1 MAQVVPHAPQKLPLV
16 GHMAAL
22 MTGAPWDVMERWL
35 RQRGPTVR
43 VEIPGTSYLVT
54 RDPELIRHIL
64 VSGADNYVKDMRSMG
79 TFHDLL
85 GSGLLTSDGE
95 VWKRNRAILTK
106 AFRIEALRGVVD
118 VTLRAVDR
126 LGVLLDASARAGES
140 IDLGAHFRRLTLQVI
155 AEATLQMTADESDDV
170 LPRLYEPLVEEANK
184 RVWMPLRA
192 HVPIPAKFHYDRA
205 LAQLDAFLVEKVRGR
220 LARRRADPEARPVDM
235 LDMLI
240 AGLDDGSWDAKTEL
254 LVCDELKTMLFAG
267 HDTSSAM
274 LTWTLHALTQ
284 HPRELDRLRAA
295 AAEVFTG
302 EGVPDYEQL
311 KRLDVAGACL
321 KEALRLYN
329 IVPIVTRQAVA
340 DDSFGGLEIP
350 RGERIMVHLQG
361 LHKDPVQWPDP
372 DSFRPDR
379 FLGDEPVGHRWLP
392 FIVGPRSCVGQHFS
406 LLEAK
411 IVLSVLALRY
421 DFSPDPKNSDARH
434 RFNVPVGPRAPI
446 RVHVRPR
453 ARA

>member
-35 RQRGPTVR
+35 RERGPTVR

-95 VWKRNRAILTK
+95 VWRRNRAILTK

-302 EGVPDYEQL
+302 EGAPDYEQL

-329 IVPIVTRQAVA
+329 IVPIVTR
-340 DDSFGGLEIP
+340 
-350 RGERIMVHLQG
+350 
-361 LHKDPVQWPDP
+361 
-372 DSFRPDR
+372 
-379 FLGDEPVGHRWLP
+379 
-392 FIVGPRSCVGQHFS
+392 
-406 LLEAK
+406 
-411 IVLSVLALRY
+411 
-421 DFSPDPKNSDARH
+421 
-434 RFNVPVGPRAPI
+434 
-446 RVHVRPR
+446 
-453 ARA
+453 